1 MGNVLA
7 DNAYANLNKVVQHI
21 HNQVYKGTRDR
32 NRYQLT
38 HGIYVWWEAGKIT
51 KIFERVTNRKL
62 EFKQDKIAVENNHNN
77 FGNIGFYHDATKLV
91 NSAIMATTSPKKLE
105 VYSQMGDL
113 QRAVRSDVELLLN
126 LA

>member
-7 DNAYANLNKVVQHI
+7 DNAYANLNKVVQYI

-51 KIFERVTNRKL
+51 KIFECVTNRKL
-62 EFKQDKIAVENNHNN
+62 EFKQDKIAVENNCNN
-77 FGNIGFYHDATKLV
+77 FGNIINIIDSSEDILGLV
-91 NSAIMATTSPKKLE
+91 TTHINCSKE
-105 VYSQMGDL
+105 IC
-113 QRAVRSDVELLLN
+113 N
-126 LA
+126 